1 MGSSSSQQPVTQQTQ
16 QTKDPWAPAQPYLQQ
31 AMGAAAGLYGAD
43 TGYQPFT
50 GSTVAGVNP
59 TLQSGL
65 NQLTSLYNQ
74 DLGGTAGVNAGRTLG
89 TSMIQNQGLSPE
101 LKSLYEQ
108 AQGDQNPYL
117 QSILDT
123 SNRQISNKIG
133 SSMSG
138 AGRYGSGQHT
148 DVAARAMAEA
158 ADPVL
163 AQDYARRQ
171 QQMQGIAEGGLQR
184 AGQWAQLMPTLDEA
198 RLAGAQGLSNIGQF
212 YQERDQKTIDD
223 QIKTYNAQQARPWEQ
238 LARWNAI
245 VGGAGGLGGTMSGT
259 QTTPINNPS
268 TLQKLF
274 GGAAA
279 GAGIG
284 GSFGGPAGA
293 GIGALGG
300 GLLGML

>member
-1 MGSSSSQQPVTQQTQ
+1 MSSGGQQPVTQQTQ
-16 QTKDPWAPAQPYLQQ
+16 QTRDPWGPSQEPLQHSMNMARSLVDQ
-31 AMGAAAGLYGAD
+31 GA
-43 TGYQPFT
+43 GYQPWT
-50 GSTVAGVNP
+50 GATQAPVNSV
-59 TLQSGL
+59 LQDA
-65 NQLTSLYNQ
+65 YNN
-74 DLGGTAGVNAGRTLG
+74 LGAMYFSNIGGTPGVNAGRELG
-89 TSMIQNQGLSPE
+89 LNMIQNQGLSPE

-184 AGQWAQLMPTLDEA
+184 AGQWSQLMPSLDEA
-198 RLAGAQGLSNIGQF
+198 RLAGAQGYAALGQF
-212 YQERDQKTIDD
+212 TQERAQKQLED
-223 QIKTYNAQQARPWEQ
+223 QIKVYNAQQAWPWEQ
-238 LARWNAI
+238 TARLNAI
-245 VGGAGGLGGTMSGT
+245 AGQAGGLGGTQFGT
-259 QTTPINNPS
+259 QTTPINQPS
-268 TLQKLF
+268 TLQRLF

-284 GSFGGPAGA
+284 GSFGGPVGGAAGA
-293 GIGALGG
+293 GIG
-300 GLLGML
+300 GLLGLL